1 MSFRERHATWRPIIK
16 IVLGLP
22 ASSEVDVECDF
33 VGVPFPSHTTS
44 AFGKEFV
51 SISRFECFSHQ
62 RTANFRGPVHSDKR
76 ACNAFMAPLTFRQL
90 VEVSIA
96 LSTLVPIAV
105 ADVQTASI
113 CHAKSE
119 LVTRSRVTS
128 NEISAIPKRGFHH
141 SLNRD

>member
-1 MSFRERHATWRPIIK
+1 MQHVRISNHASHCARLTVGEPIIK

-62 RTANFRGPVHSDKR
+62 RTANFRGPVHSGKR
-76 ACNAFMAPLTFRQL
+76 ACNPFMAPLTFRQL
-90 VEVSIA
+90 VEVSTA

-105 ADVQTASI
+105 ADVQTA
-113 CHAKSE
+113 CNP
-119 LVTRSRVTS
+119 SRLDL
-128 NEISAIPKRGFHH
+128 IR
-141 SLNRD
+141 